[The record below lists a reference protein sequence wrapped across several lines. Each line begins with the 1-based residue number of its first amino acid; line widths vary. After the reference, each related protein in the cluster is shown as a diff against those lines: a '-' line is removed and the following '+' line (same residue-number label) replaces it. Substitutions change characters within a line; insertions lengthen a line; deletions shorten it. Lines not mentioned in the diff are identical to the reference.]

1 LKIAILGSA
10 PSSLPLAPFDDKEW
24 TIWGCSPGA
33 SPHAKR
39 ADAWFELHAWNNPAL
54 TPEYRAFLARQA
66 KVYMIQPVVEVS
78 GSVAYP
84 LTEVLAEFGRYF
96 FTSTPAWMIALAIQQ
111 KPEAIGLW
119 GIDMSAQGEYDFQR
133 PGCQHFLE
141 IAQQRGIQVT
151 CPAESDLLEPPPLY
165 GFSEADPMQVKWQVR
180 EMELKARRAALEQQI
195 ESARNES
202 LFLAGALDNHAYIQR
217 TWSQRR

>member
-10 PSSLPLAPFDDKEW
+10 PSSLNLAPFNDPEW

-33 SPHAKR
+33 APHAKR
-39 ADAWFELHAWNNPAL
+39 SDAWFELHAWSNPAL
-54 TPEYRAFLARQA
+54 TPQYREFLAKQGL
-66 KVYMIQPVVEVS
+66 VYMIHPVKEVP
-78 GSVAYP
+78 GSAAFP
-84 LTEVLAEFGRYF
+84 LNGVIAEFGRYF

-111 KPEAIGLW
+111 KPETIGLW

-141 IAQQRGIQVT
+141 IAQTRGIQVV

-165 GFSEADPMQVKWQVR
+165 GFSEADPMMVKWQVR
-180 EMELKARRAALEQQI
+180 EQELKGRRAALEQQI
-195 ESARNES
+195 EAATKES
-202 LFLAGALDNHAYIQR
+202 LFLAGALDNHAYIMR